1 MFAKIFKPPTL
12 TSTFTDDF
20 LFATDRISSYEYT
33 KRWTKSGDFTLVCPF
48 DKEIL
53 NALKLNGIICFD
65 NDWLWIQNI
74 SYDGKQISVTGKDT
88 KAFLET
94 RVVLPDDTGFEGY
107 SSVSGTT
114 AECIKNYLDKN
125 CISPLDTNRRLPIVF
140 KGGAVGLQNDNY
152 MARFEYLSDI
162 ITNLCDNA
170 DIGFDIRGR
179 LASKGFE
186 FITLKGADRSFNQ
199 SNSNRVIL
207 SAKWGNILS
216 QQFEH
221 GVDNLLNAVY
231 GTDSNNYSRLVQTS
245 ANGLSRRECNISVS
259 VSTTDTWFEK
269 YALNEV
275 KDNIETHSFE
285 IAVPFGDYGQDYI
298 LGDTVTVK
306 DDFTGDLYSRKITEV
321 TKNYSNGQRN
331 ISLVLGQQKQKPF
344 QKIVNN
350 LLTQTQKRR

>member
-12 TSTFTDDF
+12 TGTFTDDF

-259 VSTTDTWFEK
+259 VLTTDTWFEK